1 MKKNYFFIKT
11 KYNKFFKIF
20 ELKFKKMKIGK
31 VDKEKRSISLKKMT
45 SNYLKDISKSDTN
58 INVSAFYIN
67 NYCYTDNNPSLFLDY
82 TFKGN
87 KNKLYNNNFINIIKA
102 KNYKY
107 ELEQTFRLNLDI
119 LLSYY
124 KRLYN
129 NKINKNNNWEILLLL
144 NKIKIKEK
152 IRRETKEQLIKKCNQ
167 LISKYDYAN
176 SFHKKLDNQF
186 NQYNIKIRNKIG
198 EIDECVN
205 YIKQLKKRFYGV
217 EKYINRIRFNSEGRK
232 GLHKKNKFMKFISS
246 NNKYLNKISNYMN
259 DIKKIK
265 SNISELKKDN
275 KLSRTQMKLIKVDN
289 PDINLIRVVE
299 FYIRI
304 IRNAALRNKIL
315 KNSINSMTKTLEF
328 LDLNKIINFN
338 EYKRNHQKSSYE
350 IEFSNL
356 EDNDIEENERMNIKM
371 RIKSFMNFNKILNK

>member
-1 MKKNYFFIKT
+1 
-11 KYNKFFKIF
+11 
-20 ELKFKKMKIGK
+20 MKIGK

-186 NQYNIKIRNKIG
+186 NQYNIKITNKIG

-259 DIKKIK
+259 NIKKIK

-275 KLSRTQMKLIKVDN
+275 KLSRTQMKIIKVDN

-338 EYKRNHQKSSYE
+338 EYKRNREKSSYE

-356 EDNDIEENERMNIKM
+356 EDNDIEENERMNIKK
-371 RIKSFMNFNKILNK
+371 RIKFFINFNKILNK